1 MKTSIE
7 LAIQCFKDEAAAVIG
22 LTEKLDGGFEQA
34 VELMYNCKG
43 KVIVTGVGKSGH
55 IGAKIAA
62 TLSSTGTPSFFINPL
77 DVFHGDLGVM
87 TPDDVVLA
95 ISNSGQTDELL
106 RFIPMVLHMQIPI
119 IGMSGNPESLLA
131 KYSTCFL
138 NVGVEKEACPLNLAP
153 TSSTMAQ
160 MAMGDALAVALIEK
174 RHFQPRDFAQFHPG
188 GELGKRLLTT
198 AQDVMRSDDMPIL
211 PPEMHLG
218 EAIIL
223 VSKGKLGLGIAEVDG
238 QIVGL
243 ITDGDI
249 HRAMEKWQA
258 EFFDHTVSD
267 IMTRSPKVVKAET
280 KITEIQ
286 KIMNQYKVH
295 SVLVID
301 DDNHLLGVV
310 DHYSCMI

>member
-1 MKTSIE
+1 MNTRE
-7 LAIQCFKDEAAAVIG
+7 LAIQCFKDEAAAVLG
-22 LTEKLDGGFEQA
+22 LTEKLDEGFEQA
-34 VELMYNCKG
+34 VELMYSCKG

-87 TPDDVVLA
+87 TSDDVVLA

-160 MAMGDALAVALIEK
+160 MAMGDALAVARQNAALLKTPGVRFFESDMLAS
-174 RHFQPRDFAQFHPG
+174 QPSACYDIIVSNPPYICWSERESMDRNVKDFEPG
-188 GELGKRLLTT
+188 QALFVPDSDPLLYYK
-198 AQDVMRSDDMPIL
+198 
-211 PPEMHLG
+211 
-218 EAIIL
+218 AIAHYASQSL
-223 VSKGKLGLGIAEVDG
+223 EHGGKLYLEINQRFGNEV
-238 QIVGL
+238 
-243 ITDGDI
+243 
-249 HRAMEKWQA
+249 K
-258 EFFDHTVSD
+258 
-267 IMTRSPKVVKAET
+267 
-280 KITEIQ
+280 
-286 KIMNQYKVH
+286 
-295 SVLVID
+295 
-301 DDNHLLGVV
+301 HLLE
-310 DHYSCMI
+310 SCGLDDVRIIEDSFGHVRFAAARQR

>member
-138 NVGVEKEACPLNLAP
+138 NVGV
-153 TSSTMAQ
+153 
-160 MAMGDALAVALIEK
+160 
-174 RHFQPRDFAQFHPG
+174 
-188 GELGKRLLTT
+188 
-198 AQDVMRSDDMPIL
+198 
-211 PPEMHLG
+211 
-218 EAIIL
+218 
-223 VSKGKLGLGIAEVDG
+223 
-238 QIVGL
+238 
-243 ITDGDI
+243 
-249 HRAMEKWQA
+249 
-258 EFFDHTVSD
+258 
-267 IMTRSPKVVKAET
+267 
-280 KITEIQ
+280 
-286 KIMNQYKVH
+286 
-295 SVLVID
+295 
-301 DDNHLLGVV
+301 
-310 DHYSCMI
+310 